1 MKKLLR
7 KILPA
12 PAETFHR
19 RMDAMERLIKKQ
31 FDLLQKKATKDEELT
46 FQARDS
52 AALRQAENDL
62 SGRVREHL
70 ERLSAREE
78 QISAR
83 SILWANEYERKT
95 VCANWEPI
103 EKGPEFAQRYQNLI
117 RGLDANSIQIIVRI
131 LARHERYLATEEK
144 TINLFSQKEQQMIR
158 ALNENFYPEIIQL
171 SDELYAYQH
180 YLLPIDYFE
189 PGIFYYRLGLDGLRT
204 LGKVSGKAIIDV
216 GAYIGDTA
224 LVLSELPA
232 CSIYCFEAVPENYS
246 LMQTTIRL
254 NHLDRVVAEN
264 LALGAD
270 SGTLKIRVDGP
281 CSTSVSQTI
290 GGEAREVEV
299 PLTTLDAYVAQHNLE
314 IGLIKVD
321 IEGGEPDFLIGAK
334 QTICRQRPILLI
346 SIYHNT
352 HDFFELKPM
361 IESWNLGYTFHIHKP
376 VFRNATSEVLLCAEC
391 TSEEEN
397 ELKQHHT
404 SLLAGTT

>member
-1 MKKLLR
+1 MIKLLR
-7 KILPA
+7 KILPS
-12 PAETFHR
+12 PAETFNR

-31 FDLLQKKATKDEELT
+31 FELLQKEPT
-46 FQARDS
+46 
-52 AALRQAENDL
+52 NDL
-62 SGRVREHL
+62 PGRVHAL
-70 ERLSAREE
+70 LNRLSALDE
-78 QISAR
+78 QLSAR

-95 VCANWEPI
+95 VRANWEPI
-103 EKGPEFAQRYQNLI
+103 EKGPAFAQRYLNLI
-117 RGLDANSIQIIVRI
+117 RGLDEKSIQIIARI
-131 LARHERYLATEEK
+131 LARHERYLATEEQS
-144 TINLFSQKEQQMIR
+144 IDLFSQQEQQMIR
-158 ALNENFYPEIIQL
+158 ALNENFYPEIIKL

-189 PGIFYYRLGLDGLRT
+189 PGIFYYRLGLDELHT

-216 GAYIGDTA
+216 GAYIGDSA

-232 CSIYCFEAVPENYS
+232 STIYCFEAVPESYS
-246 LMQTTIRL
+246 LLQTTIRL

-270 SGTLKIRVDGP
+270 SGSLKIRVDGP

-290 GGEAREVEV
+290 GGEGQQIEV
-299 PLTTLDAYVAQHNLE
+299 PLTTLDAYVAQHDVE
-314 IGLIKVD
+314 VGLIKVD

-334 QTICRQRPILLI
+334 QTICRQRPILMI

-391 TSEEEN
+391 IG
-397 ELKQHHT
+397 
-404 SLLAGTT
+404 A